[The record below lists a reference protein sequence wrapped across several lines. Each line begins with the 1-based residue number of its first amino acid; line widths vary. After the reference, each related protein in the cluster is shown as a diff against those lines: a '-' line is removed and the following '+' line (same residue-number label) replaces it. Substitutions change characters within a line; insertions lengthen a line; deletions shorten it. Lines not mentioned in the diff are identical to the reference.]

1 MWLKTITTVHNAQ
14 DRLLFN
20 MFKHI
25 KAEQKRGK
33 MIKKNNEGSYPM
45 MHGYS
50 KIGDIC
56 IK

>member
-1 MWLKTITTVHNAQ
+1 
-14 DRLLFN
+14 